1 MSIPP
6 HIPPVFDAVLGRL
19 RLARAHRQG
28 YVDFLLARVAQDL
41 AERLSVVTRIFAQA
55 LDVGTPSPLLAAI
68 LRRSGQVG
76 GIIHAGPAPGT
87 DVVADPASLP
97 FAPECAELIVS
108 ALALHV
114 VDDLPGA
121 LVQIRRA
128 LKPDGLFLG
137 CMAGGQTLQELR
149 SAFVAAESE
158 ITGGASP
165 RVAPFADM
173 RAVGGLLQRA
183 GFAMPVTD
191 VDMITVRYGS
201 MYALMRDLRGMGAT
215 STLVA
220 RAKTPLR
227 RAVLMRAAEIYGE
240 RFAVA
245 DGRLRAT
252 FENIW
257 MSGWAPH
264 DSQRKPLKP
273 GSAQMRLA
281 DVLGVSEIKP

>member
-28 YVDFLLARVAQDL
+28 YVDFLLARVAEDL

-76 GIIHAGPAPGT
+76 GIIQAGPAPGA
-87 DVVADPASLP
+87 DVVADPACLP

-220 RAKTPLR
+220 RARTPLR

-240 RFAVA
+240 RFADA

-252 FENIW
+252 FEIIW